1 MRFPGPERRLRHR
14 SRTRWSGDEK
24 KANIKLIATH
34 HGIPGRLPFAGGPC
48 VGGPPFFAC
57 HMRIIDGDR
66 EGFGGYLRTLF
77 EREWAAESI
86 TSVREIA
93 PRPARYGEWHGNL
106 QPELIEAYRA
116 RGIEAPYIH
125 QSGVWEHVFAG
136 RDVVVVTPTASGKTL
151 CYNVPILQ
159 TVLDDPAARALY
171 LFPTKALSQ
180 DQVNELQEVIDA
192 LGTDI
197 KTFTYDGDTPSD
209 ARQAIRAQGH
219 LVVTNPDM
227 LHLGILPHHTR
238 WQKLFENLRY
248 VVVDELHTYRGVFGS
263 HLANLLRRLQ
273 RICRFYGSDP
283 VFICSSATIANP
295 KELAEALLEREVEL
309 VEENGAPQA
318 RKYFVLYNPPVIN
331 EQLGIRAGALS
342 HARKWARLFLRENV
356 QTIVFAGSRLHVEIL
371 TKYLKDTF
379 DRKQVGEGLIRGY
392 RGGYLPRM
400 RREIEAGLRD
410 GSIRGVVSTNALE
423 LGIDIGDLQAC
434 VMAGYPGSIASA
446 WQQAGRA
453 GRRAGTSV
461 AILVASSRPLDQF
474 MVTHP
479 DYFFGSSPEHGRINP
494 DNLLILVSHIKCAAF
509 ELPFEEDESFG
520 GEPLEEI
527 LDYLVEQK
535 VLNKAG
541 TRWHWMVDA
550 YPADGVSLRSAD
562 PENFVV
568 IDRSDKT
575 RVLAEVDF
583 DSAPETLYEGAIY
596 MVQSEQYQ
604 VEQLDYD
611 NRKAFVRKV
620 DTDYFT
626 DAISYTRVRILDVFD
641 STADGARTTGT
652 PLVESEDREVI
663 DEEQPL
669 DGIGVR
675 ADETLIAVGATDIGD
690 MEERAGAAGTIGEG
704 DSYIAEFGEVHVLTH
719 VSGFKKIKFY
729 TSENVGYGD
738 VNLPDHEMHTTSFWL
753 TVPEVVLE
761 PLERTRAEIV
771 DGMFGIAY
779 ALQEVAALFM
789 MCDVRD
795 MGRSV
800 GDKSATWCASLGRG
814 SRGVRYSTGTG
825 SEERDINLEGLETF
839 QPTIF
844 LYDNYPGGI
853 GFSSSLF
860 DLAAELL
867 QGTLDL
873 IRNCGCEEGCPSCVG
888 PVGEVSSQGRAVAT
902 EILELVLGV
911 GDGLPGRQEP
921 STIEAAR

>member
-1 MRFPGPERRLRHR
+1 MRK
-14 SRTRWSGDEK
+14 T
-24 KANIKLIATH
+24 
-34 HGIPGRLPFAGGPC
+34 
-48 VGGPPFFAC
+48 
-57 HMRIIDGDR
+57 DGDR
-66 EGFGGYLRTLF
+66 DGFEGYLRTLF

-86 TSVREIA
+86 TSIREVA
-93 PRPARYGEWHGNL
+93 PRAARYGEWHGNL
-106 QPELIEAYRA
+106 RPELIEAYRA
-116 RGIEAPYIH
+116 HGIEDPYIH
-125 QSGVWEHVFAG
+125 QSGVWEHVFEG

-159 TVLDDPAARALY
+159 TILDDPAARALY

-180 DQVNELQEVIDA
+180 DQVNELQEVIDH
-192 LGTDI
+192 LGADI
-197 KTFTYDGDTPSD
+197 RTFTYDGDTPSD

-227 LHLGILPHHTR
+227 LHQGILPHHTR

-248 VVVDELHTYRGVFGS
+248 VVIDELHTYRGVFGS

-273 RICRFYGSDP
+273 RICRFYGSNP

-295 KELAEALLEREVEL
+295 KELAETLLEREVEL

-318 RKYFVLYNPPVIN
+318 QKYFVLYNPPVIN

-342 HARKWARLFLRENV
+342 HARKWARLFLREDV

-379 DRKQVGEGLIRGY
+379 DRRPAGEGLIRGY
-392 RGGYLPRM
+392 RGGYLPLM

-461 AILVASSRPLDQF
+461 AIMVASSRPLDQF

-479 DYFFGSSPEHGRINP
+479 EYFFGSSPEHGRINP

-509 ELPFEEDESFG
+509 ELPFEEGESFG

-550 YPADGVSLRSAD
+550 YPADGVSLRSAA

-568 IDRSDKT
+568 IDRSDGT

-583 DSAPETLYEGAIY
+583 DSAPETLHEGAVY

-611 NRKAFVRKV
+611 NRKAFVRRV

-641 STADGARTTGT
+641 STAADARTTGT
-652 PLVESEDREVI
+652 PLVDIEDREVI
-663 DEEQPL
+663 DEERPL
-669 DGIGVR
+669 EGVGVR
-675 ADETLIAVGATDIGD
+675 ANESLNVRGTAGTDLPG
-690 MEERAGAAGTIGEG
+690 ESAGAIEEGTL
-704 DSYIAEFGEVHVLTH
+704 YIAEYGEVHVLTH

-753 TVPEVVLE
+753 TVPETVLE
-761 PLERTRAEIV
+761 PLQRSRAEIV

-779 ALQEVAALFM
+779 ALQGVAALFM
-789 MCDVRD
+789 MCDIRD

-800 GDKSATWCASLGRG
+800 GDKSATWYASLGRG
-814 SRGVRYSTGTG
+814 SRGVRYSTGAG
-825 SEERDINLEGLETF
+825 GEERDIDLEGIETF

-860 DLAAELL
+860 DLSAELL
-867 QGTLDL
+867 RGTLDL
-873 IRNCGCEEGCPSCVG
+873 IRNCACEEGCPSCVG

-902 EILELVLGV
+902 EILELVLGS
-911 GDGLPGRQEP
+911 GDQPGGEQLD
-921 STIEAAR
+921 SILEAAP

>member
-1 MRFPGPERRLRHR
+1 MRR
-14 SRTRWSGDEK
+14 S
-24 KANIKLIATH
+24 
-34 HGIPGRLPFAGGPC
+34 
-48 VGGPPFFAC
+48 
-57 HMRIIDGDR
+57 DGDR
-66 EGFGGYLRTLF
+66 EGFEGYLRTLF

-86 TSVREIA
+86 TSIREIA
-93 PRPARYGEWHGNL
+93 PRPARYGEWPASVR
-106 QPELIEAYRA
+106 PELIEAYRA

-136 RDVVVVTPTASGKTL
+136 RNSVVVTPTASGKTL
-151 CYNVPILQ
+151 CYNIPILQ
-159 TVLDDPAARALY
+159 TILDDEAARALY

-192 LGTDI
+192 LGADI

-227 LHLGILPHHTR
+227 LHQGILPHHTR

-248 VVVDELHTYRGVFGS
+248 VVIDELHTYRGVFGS

-295 KELAEALLEREVEL
+295 RELAEALLERKVEL

-331 EQLGIRAGALS
+331 EQLGIRAGVLS
-342 HARKWARLFLRENV
+342 HARKWARLFLREDV

-379 DRKQVGEGLIRGY
+379 DRRPDGEGLIRGY
-392 RGGYLPRM
+392 RGGYLPLM

-410 GSIRGVVSTNALE
+410 GSIKGVVSTNALE

-453 GRRAGTSV
+453 GRRAGASV

-479 DYFFGSSPEHGRINP
+479 EYFFGSSPEHGRINP

-509 ELPFEEDESFG
+509 ELPFEEGESFG

-527 LDYLVEQK
+527 LDYLAEQK

-568 IDRSDKT
+568 IDRSADA

-604 VEQLDYD
+604 VEQLDYE

-620 DTDYFT
+620 DTDFFT

-641 STADGARTTGT
+641 STAGEARTTAT
-652 PLVESEDREVI
+652 PLIDIEDREVV
-663 DEEQPL
+663 DEEHSL
-669 DGIGVR
+669 EGIGVR
-675 ADETLIAVGATDIGD
+675 ADEDLSPVT
-690 MEERAGAAGTIGEG
+690 AAIHRSG
-704 DSYIAEFGEVHVLTH
+704 SAYIAECGEVHVLTH

-753 TVPEVVLE
+753 TVPEAVLE
-761 PLERTRAEIV
+761 PLGRTRAEIV

-779 ALQEVAALFM
+779 ALQGVAALFM
-789 MCDVRD
+789 MCDIRD

-800 GDKSATWCASLGRG
+800 GDKSATWYASLGRG
-814 SRGVRYSTGTG
+814 SRGMRYTSGTG
-825 SEERDINLEGLETF
+825 QGELEVDLEGLETF

-853 GFSSSLF
+853 GFSSSLW
-860 DLAAELL
+860 DLAPDLL
-867 QGTLDL
+867 RGTLDL

-888 PVGEVSSQGRAVAT
+888 PVGEVSSRGRAVAT
-902 EILELVLGV
+902 EILELVLSV
-911 GDGLPGRQEP
+911 DDADGGRDEP
-921 STIEAAR
+921 ISSAIRAAP